1 MELHST
7 IPQQELISDLNS
19 IYPFLA
25 EMDHQSH
32 FKLMN
37 HSLQISLPPQTF
49 LQTANGPYDHLFL
62 LLEGNTR
69 IFQCDENGRELTF
82 YRNYPGDICN
92 LNVKQLFDNSDPTSM
107 VRAETAIHGI
117 QISKRVFLQTM
128 SSSEVFRDAIMKS
141 LTQRFDQVTDLMQR
155 SVFHKLDKRLCQLLQ
170 DLFKH
175 TGQSTLKITHQKLA
189 NELGTTREVISRS
202 LKQLEKEGCL
212 KITRGHLTMLSE
224 EKLSQMDNIS

>member
-1 MELHST
+1 MEVHSA
-7 IPQQELISDLNS
+7 IPEQDQVEDLNTL
-19 IYPFLA
+19 YPFLA

-37 HSLQISLPPQTF
+37 NSLQISLPPQTF
-49 LQTANGPYDHLFL
+49 LQTSNGPYDHLFL

-69 IFQCDENGRELTF
+69 VFQCDENGRELTF

-92 LNVKQLFDNSDPTSM
+92 LNIKQLLNNDAPANAL

-117 QISKRVFLQTM
+117 QISKKVFQQTM
-128 SSSEVFRDAIMKS
+128 GTSDVFRDAILHN
-141 LTQRFDQVTDLMQR
+141 LTQRFDQLTDLLQR

-170 DLFKH
+170 DMFAH
-175 TGQSTLKITHQKLA
+175 SNQTTLKITHQKLA

-212 KITRGHLTMLSE
+212 TINRGQLTMIDPN
-224 EKLSQMDNIS
+224 KLA